1 MSEDISTKL
10 QESRDAIDAI
20 DHQVVDLLNMRV
32 VSDGGAD
39 ESAVLAKV
47 AKFNEGPLS
56 DETLQAIYR
65 ALMTAGLDP
74 TAKAIEPAIVD
85 ALDLEIVNLLNQRVK
100 HAGEI
105 GKIKQPTVLITILLA
120 RQK

>member
-1 MSEDISTKL
+1 MPKDISTKL

-65 ALMTAGLDP
+65 ALMLS
-74 TAKAIEPAIVD
+74 
-85 ALDLEIVNLLNQRVK
+85 
-100 HAGEI
+100 
-105 GKIKQPTVLITILLA
+105 LIHI
-120 RQK
+120 